1 MIFRYLSVALVL
13 AATSPIVNAQG
24 RSDSRPV
31 KPWDDIGSAVA
42 AEAANSKA
50 TFTIS
55 ASDVDFGTDAILDPN
70 ETAHI
75 EESLFTFEV
84 TVANSAVTPDTILLD
99 DSGNYE
105 RMGETAYSLLVASP
119 SDRED
124 GTMALL
130 SVDHKTGVAKGIV
143 QKKGQNAMHIQ
154 QNKGRSITAEKEPEF
169 VPPAW
174 SCDVE
179 AEHTDDP
186 IRHRHLTEDQH
197 EDHHHDH
204 DLHDHHHHHHHHEHE
219 HEHGLDASDLS
230 IGVENLRKSLRGS
243 DLVNKRRKLQDSNA
257 PYNFQIDL
265 YIEIDD
271 EFVSNN
277 GGDLGAAYA
286 YVNTLITFANTLYE
300 PE

>member
-13 AATSPIVNAQG
+13 AATSPIINAQG

-31 KPWDDIGSAVA
+31 KPWDDIGSAIA

-55 ASDVDFGTDAILDPN
+55 ASDVDFGTAAILDPN

-174 SCDVE
+174 ACEVE

-186 IRHRHLTEDQH
+186 IRHRHLTEDDH

-204 DLHDHHHHHHHHEHE
+204 DLHDQHHHHHE

-243 DLVNKRRKLQDSNA
+243 DIMNKRRKLQDSNA

-277 GGDLGAAYA
+277 GGDLGASYA
-286 YVNTLITFANTLYE
+286 YVNTLITFANTIYE

>member
-13 AATSPIVNAQG
+13 AATSPIINAQG

-70 ETAHI
+70 VTAHV

-84 TVANSAVTPDTILLD
+84 TVASSAVTPDTIILD
-99 DSGNYE
+99 NRDNSGIYE
-105 RMGETAYSLLVASP
+105 RVGETAYSLLVASP

-130 SVDHKTGVAKGIV
+130 SVDHKTGEAKGIV
-143 QKKGQNAMHIQ
+143 QKKGQDAMHIQ

-174 SCDVE
+174 ACDVE

-186 IRHRHLTEDQH
+186 IRHRHLTEDHH

-204 DLHDHHHHHHHHEHE
+204 DHHDHHHHHHG
-219 HEHGLDASDLS
+219 HEHGLDSSDLS

-243 DLVNKRRKLQDSNA
+243 DVMNKRRKLQDSNL
-257 PYNFQIDL
+257 PYTFQIDL
-265 YIEIDD
+265 YVEIDQD
-271 EFVSNN
+271 FVNNN
-277 GGDLGAAYA
+277 GGQAGAQA
-286 YVNTLITFANTLYE
+286 YVDTLFTFANAVYE